1 MVLVGDTEKLPDVL
15 LVTRVPPHEPVY
27 SCHTAPVPNEPPL
40 TVMVEEPEQME
51 EGVAVNEDGAV
62 ELVLTV
68 TVTEAHEV
76 VLQVPLA
83 LT

>member
-1 MVLVGDTEKLPDVL
+1 MGDKVKLPDVL
-15 LVTRVPPHEPVY
+15 LATRVPPHDPLNN
-27 SCHTAPVPNEPPL
+27 CHSAPVPSVPPL
-40 TVMVEEPEQME
+40 IVMVDEPEQIE
-51 EGVAVNEDGAV
+51 EGVAVKEAGAI

-76 VLQVPLA
+76 VLHVPLA